1 MHSHY
6 LDIANT
12 SLTGYK
18 PISLDEMDNVTL
30 MDRTDMKFV
39 LSFDALRGILQKL
52 SDQYKVLTINY
63 NNIFSYHTAYYDTPD
78 LAMFSD
84 HHNGKLNR
92 YKIRHREYIESKLS
106 FLEVKFKSN
115 KGRVVKQRIVDKG
128 EDHSSFIGFITSHT
142 PYDPDILRRIIVNRF
157 NRITLVDYNMRER
170 VTIDFN
176 LSFTDG
182 IQHISLNGLVIIEV
196 KQNKTDK
203 ESPVYLVLK
212 EHAIRPSRISKY
224 CIGISLLSDSTK
236 INNFKH
242 TLLKIKNMTHVELT
256 A

>member
-1 MHSHY
+1 MVNNF

-12 SLTGYK
+12 SLTGYR
-18 PISLDEMDNVTL
+18 PISLDEMDNVKL

-39 LSFDALRGILQKL
+39 LSFNQLPGILQKL
-52 SDQYKVLTINY
+52 SAKYNVLTIHN

-78 LAMFSD
+78 LAMYFD

-115 KGRVVKQRIVDKG
+115 KGRVVKQRIVDRG
-128 EDHSSFIGFITSHT
+128 ENHSSFIGFIASHT
-142 PYDPDILRRIIVNRF
+142 PYNPDTLRRTIINRF
-157 NRITLVDYNMRER
+157 HRITLVDYSMRER

-176 LSFTDG
+176 LSFTDD
-182 IQHISLNGLVIIEV
+182 IRHISLNGLVIIEV

-212 EHAIRPSRISKY
+212 EHAIRPAPISKY
-224 CIGISLLSDSTK
+224 CIGISLLGDSKK
-236 INNFKH
+236 INNFKQ
-242 TLLKIKNMTHVELT
+242 TLLKIKNMTHVELI